1 MAGRARGAY
10 LSCMHPQAM
19 ARAADVAHLDPER
32 RLRRL
37 LRRLPSR
44 MQALTRRLRK
54 PASKWARIPA
64 GVLLIVG
71 GCFAILPI
79 FGLWMLPLG
88 FILLAEDIPPL
99 RRQRDLALDWLER
112 RRPHWFLAA
121 GRLGA
126 AGERAQFAGLAG
138 RRRRPMARP
147 PSHVPDRGEHARLQ
161 VKEEVAVER
170 PPPRV

>member
-1 MAGRARGAY
+1 MT
-10 LSCMHPQAM
+10 SS
-19 ARAADVAHLDPER
+19 DDIAHTDPER

-37 LRRLPSR
+37 LRRLPGR

-54 PASKWARIPA
+54 PTSKWARIPA
-64 GVLLIVG
+64 GVLLILG
-71 GCFAILPI
+71 GFLAILPI

-88 FILLAEDIPPL
+88 LILLAEDIPPL
-99 RRQRDLALDWLER
+99 RRQRDRALDWLER

-126 AGERAQFAGLAG
+126 AGKHAPSSGPAG
-138 RRRRPMARP
+138 RRRRAIARP
-147 PSHVPDRGEHARLQ
+147 TSHAADRGEHARL
-161 VKEEVAVER
+161 EVIEQAAVER

>member
-1 MAGRARGAY
+1 MT
-10 LSCMHPQAM
+10 SS
-19 ARAADVAHLDPER
+19 DDIAHADPER

-37 LRRLPSR
+37 LRRLPGR

-54 PASKWARIPA
+54 PGSKWARIPA
-64 GVLLIVG
+64 GVLLILG
-71 GCFAILPI
+71 GFLAILPI

-88 FILLAEDIPPL
+88 LILLAEDMPSL
-99 RRQRDLALDWLER
+99 RRQRDRALDWLER

-126 AGERAQFAGLAG
+126 GKRAQSSGPAG
-138 RRRRPMARP
+138 RSRRVISRP
-147 PSHVPDRGEHARLQ
+147 PSHVPDRGEHARLEVVEQ
-161 VKEEVAVER
+161 VTVER